1 MHFGSFVDDMISVRV
16 DVRCILVMNWKQDI
30 KDVEIKKL
38 IMCVN
43 GLDYIVQIIPI
54 QTGVQIIQIH
64 TDFQIIHRLIQHSH
78 DNSSLISQ
86 SKLLTQLN
94 FIVIL
99 VKLDISQRRGID

>member
-1 MHFGSFVDDMISVRV
+1 
-16 DVRCILVMNWKQDI
+16 
-30 KDVEIKKL
+30 
-38 IMCVN
+38 MCVN
-43 GLDYIVQIIPI
+43 GLDYIVQIIHI

-64 TDFQIIHRLIQHSH
+64 IDFQIIHRLIKHSH

-94 FIVIL
+94 FTVIL